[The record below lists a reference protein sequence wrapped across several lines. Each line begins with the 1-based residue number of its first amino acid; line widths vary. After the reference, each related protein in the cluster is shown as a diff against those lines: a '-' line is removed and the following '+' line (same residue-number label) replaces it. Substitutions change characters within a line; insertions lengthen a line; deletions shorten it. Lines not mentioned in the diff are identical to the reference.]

1 MLFHVL
7 FSFFCMFCNKSV
19 SGSEPAIICCKTP
32 NPALPKRTIRNQCF
46 INTLP
51 LLSLRNYFFFYLHNR
66 DAIVLDQRLWDQPC
80 CKGLRLF
87 SRQKMVGKSEPRRGR
102 DLCGVLL
109 QVSGKTM
116 ERAQAL
122 ELPSRCRSTSCHR
135 GLSLPRHSWYST
147 CNTCTEGRA
156 ARWLH
161 WGDAVI
167 SVLSVTRIIYSFRSF
182 SLVSKLH
189 KFEA

>member
-7 FSFFCMFCNKSV
+7 FSFSCMFCNKSV

-32 NPALPKRTIRNQCF
+32 NPVLPKWTIRNQCF

-51 LLSLRNYFFFYLHNR
+51 LLSLRNYFFFFCLHNR
-66 DAIVLDQRLWDQPC
+66 DGIVLDQRLWDRPC

-87 SRQKMVGKSEPRRGR
+87 SRQKMVGKSEPRWGR
-102 DLCGVLL
+102 DLCEVLL

-122 ELPSRCRSTSCHR
+122 EPPSGCRSTSCHCR
-135 GLSLPRHSWYST
+135 LPLPRHSWYST
-147 CNTCTEGRA
+147 CNTSTEGHA

-167 SVLSVTRIIYSFRSF
+167 SVL
-182 SLVSKLH
+182 LV
-189 KFEA
+189 A